1 MLANNPIGSAPV
13 LQLHPSRLCNLA
25 CRHCYSSSGP
35 AAQGALPFELLSRC
49 LEDAHALGYRQLAV
63 SGGEPLLYPPLERLL
78 GRARDLGM
86 AVSLT
91 SNGTLMTPRRWA
103 PLAPLVDA
111 VAISIDGTPAEHDAL
126 RDHDGAFA
134 RTLANLEAVCASGV
148 PFGFIFTLTRHN
160 VDSLEFVVRLALEY
174 GARGVQVHP
183 LTATGRAADGMQ
195 AARPD
200 AIELG
205 VALFEAMRLGES
217 LGITVGVDA
226 LTLRQAICH
235 RERLVPASP
244 VRQLADAAPVLVVDA
259 DANVLPLTHDV
270 APSLWLGTLAQ
281 ADLRTLAGGWLA
293 DGRGDTLA
301 AACAR
306 TWDELTA
313 GWTPSFYW
321 YDEVAARTH

>member
-1 MLANNPIGSAPV
+1 MLANNPLGSAPV

-35 AAQGALPFELLSRC
+35 AADGALPFELLSRC
-49 LEDAHALGYRQLAV
+49 LEDAHALGYRRLAV

-78 GRARDLGM
+78 ARACDLGM
-86 AVSLT
+86 TVSLT
-91 SNGTLMTPRRWA
+91 SNGMLMTPRRWA

-126 RDHDGAFA
+126 RNHDGALA
-134 RTLANLEAVCASGV
+134 RTLMNLEAVSASGV
-148 PFGFIFTLTRHN
+148 PFGFLFTLTRHN
-160 VDSLEFVVRLALEY
+160 LDSLEFVVQLALEY

-195 AARPD
+195 AVRPD

-217 LGITVGVDA
+217 FGVTVGVDA
-226 LTLRQAICH
+226 LTLRQAVCH
-235 RERLVPASP
+235 RERLVPECP
-244 VRQLADAAPVLVVDA
+244 VRQLADVAPVLVVDA

-270 APSLWLGTLAQ
+270 SPSLWLGTLEQ
-281 ADLRTLAGGWLA
+281 TDLRTLAGDWLA
-293 DGRGDTLA
+293 DGRGEALA
-301 AACAR
+301 TACAR
-306 TWDELTA
+306 AWDELTTDS
-313 GWTPSFYW
+313 TPSFYW
-321 YDEVAARTH
+321 YDEVAARTY